1 MKLVVAPG
9 ATAQIGPSQAPLD
22 LWFPGSDVIANDPVV
37 HYVLMASA
45 VTVRGRLSDSRHIE
59 LDQPV
64 DTPQGRVEV
73 VVRSVAESEA
83 NDGASI
89 VGLFADEPDLMDE
102 ISGSAMAARERDS
115 LRAHGA

>member
-1 MKLVVAPG
+1 MRLLVVHWG
-9 ATAQIGPSQAPLD
+9 
-22 LWFPGSDVIANDPVV
+22 
-37 HYVLMASA
+37 LMAHA

-73 VVRSVAESEA
+73 IVRSVDEVEKD
-83 NDGASI
+83 NGASI

-102 ISGSAMAARERDS
+102 VSGNAMAARERDS
-115 LRAHGA
+115 LRARGA

>member
-1 MKLVVAPG
+1 VQSGFVRPSVV
-9 ATAQIGPSQAPLD
+9 D
-22 LWFPGSDVIANDPVV
+22 
-37 HYVLMASA
+37 YRLMARA

-73 VVRSVAESEA
+73 VVRSVDEAEK

-102 ISGSAMAARERDS
+102 VSGGAMAARERDS
-115 LRAHGA
+115 LRARGA